1 VGEADPADVDSVLD
15 GLTGYAQ
22 EHFSIEETIWAPALP
37 AGTPLLLSHEAEHAG
52 FCTRV
57 VAARAAL
64 RAADPDLRLT
74 RELLLLFLAGWL
86 AEHILQSDRRL
97 ALVLQ
102 ALERGLPLPEAVAYA
117 GEVLRGATGLMVH
130 AALDMYRQLSS
141 QTLQLLQER
150 QQRSLR
156 PAVSLDPALLAE
168 RATHGS
174 MLES

>member
-74 RELLLLFLAGWL
+74 RELLLFLAGWL

-102 ALERGLPLPEAVAYA
+102 ALERGLLLPEAVAYA
-117 GEVLRGATGLMVH
+117 GEVLSGATGLMVH

-168 RATHGS
+168 RATHRS